1 MIFFLKLEDMKDTMA
16 ELEKFDNMLVIKK
29 DRENQRV
36 KRDLE
41 QCKNELKATLPP
53 PTVSP
58 GTLTIPIVP

>member
-1 MIFFLKLEDMKDTMA
+1 MA

-41 QCKNELKATLPP
+41 QCKDELKATLPP
-53 PTVSP
+53 PTVPP
-58 GTLTIPIVP
+58 GTLKIPIVP